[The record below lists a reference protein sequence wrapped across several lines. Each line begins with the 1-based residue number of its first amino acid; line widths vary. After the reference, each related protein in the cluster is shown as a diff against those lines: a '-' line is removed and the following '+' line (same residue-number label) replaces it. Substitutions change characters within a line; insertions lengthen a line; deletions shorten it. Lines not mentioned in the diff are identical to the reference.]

1 MLSDSAKWLAICHGY
16 DDIRQEAF
24 AYGFGTRWQQ
34 LVDDTRA
41 GITTLTAWSSFLDAV
56 ERAAADEQNFL
67 SKGDPFS
74 RRLAAQRAV
83 SGDYVCAAGR
93 CERSVPVE
101 RAGRPPTC
109 ALFDVPMAPG

>member
-1 MLSDSAKWLAICHGY
+1 MFSDSTKWSAICHGY

-34 LVDDTRA
+34 LIEDTRA
-41 GITTLTAWSSFLDAV
+41 GATTLTDWSSFLDDV
-56 ERAAADEQNFL
+56 DRAAEDERNFI

-74 RRLAAQRAV
+74 RRVAALWAA

-101 RAGRPPTC
+101 RAGQPPTC
-109 ALFDVPMAPG
+109 ALFDVPMARG